1 MRFRASPWLHEGDGA
16 ALQVVTAIR
25 EMGPSP
31 QRGEDG
37 AHEEAEH
44 CARQRAVV
52 GQAVA
57 ECEGQREHPLAHGGL
72 GQHAQGEVR
81 RGVGHASA
89 SARGTEA
96 AALAGEGHESL
107 AGAGLAAHPHEAVS
121 KNSAR
126 EKGPELALD
135 ETRHGS
141 LAGSGVCEKAF
152 EFGLHHAVEDALLGA
167 AAGVEAFVRAVRRC
181 RAGVK

>member
-1 MRFRASPWLHEGDGA
+1 M
-16 ALQVVTAIR
+16 
-25 EMGPSP
+25 
-31 QRGEDG
+31 
-37 AHEEAEH
+37 
-44 CARQRAVV
+44 
-52 GQAVA
+52 
-57 ECEGQREHPLAHGGL
+57 
-72 GQHAQGEVR
+72 R

-167 AAGVEAFVRAVRRC
+167 AAGVDALARAVRRC
-181 RAGVK
+181 ASCVMRREFDTHARRATASAVPRERLRLDAARGP